1 MELCSAAEKQPQYV
15 TLNWSSLASISTSS
29 LYILAIEAFVLAL
42 HNIQSIIYTSS
53 KGRKA
58 TYSSL
63 AYSDKQLSIHV
74 LVVVVIVR
82 AKLKQSQLFVLG
94 GIYGI
99 EWCIAKLKLS
109 NELEHEG
116 IYLLNAV
123 C

>member
-1 MELCSAAEKQPQYV
+1 MELCSAAEKQPQCV

-29 LYILAIEAFVLAL
+29 LYILATEAFVLAL

-53 KGRKA
+53 KGRKV